1 MSRTVGIKRKKIKF
15 PEFIAETRTGLFYA
29 KIPHVLFVSE
39 NVFDVAHGY
48 IEIILRPSK
57 EVNLITKAIPK
68 SIRLKF
74 GKRKAEYSVEK
85 VEAEKP
91 PENLAEYQRLYGKL
105 VLLRF
110 LVSKI

>member
-1 MSRTVGIKRKKIKF
+1 MSRAVWKKRKKIKF
-15 PEFIAETRTGLFYA
+15 PKFIAETRTGLFYA

-48 IEIILRPSK
+48 IEIIARPSK

-74 GKRKAEYSVEK
+74 GERKAEYFVEK
-85 VEAEKP
+85 IETEKP
-91 PENLAEYQRLYGKL
+91 PKNLAEHQRLYGKL

-110 LVSKI
+110 LVGKT

>member
-1 MSRTVGIKRKKIKF
+1 MSRAVGKKRKKIKF
-15 PEFIAETRTGLFYA
+15 PKFIAETRTGLFYA

-48 IEIILRPSK
+48 IEIIARPSK

-74 GKRKAEYSVEK
+74 GERKAEYFVEK
-85 VEAEKP
+85 IETEKP
-91 PENLAEYQRLYGKL
+91 PKNLAEHQRLYGKL

-110 LVSKI
+110 LVDKT

>member
-1 MSRTVGIKRKKIKF
+1 MSRTVGRKRKKIKF
-15 PEFIAETRTGLFYA
+15 PEFIVETRTGLFYA

-39 NVFDVAHGY
+39 NVFDVAYRY